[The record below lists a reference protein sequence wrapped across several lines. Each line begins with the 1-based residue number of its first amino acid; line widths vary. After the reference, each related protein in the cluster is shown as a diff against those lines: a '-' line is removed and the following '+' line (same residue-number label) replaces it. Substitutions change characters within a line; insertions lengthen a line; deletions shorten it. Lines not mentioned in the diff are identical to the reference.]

1 MDDVVG
7 LKTLMLRAGI
17 LVWTWITSSVSAR
30 RLLEGIMG
38 VVCVE
43 VGDFQHFRHLS
54 EISHSWMWFA
64 SCDGSG
70 RRRRGQGG
78 CG

>member
-17 LVWTWITSSVSAR
+17 LVWTWITSSVGAR

-43 VGDFQHFRHLS
+43 VGGFSTFS
-54 EISHSWMWFA
+54 TF
-64 SCDGSG
+64 
-70 RRRRGQGG
+70 
-78 CG
+78 

>member
-43 VGDFQHFRHLS
+43 VGNFSTFS
-54 EISHSWMWFA
+54 TF
-64 SCDGSG
+64 
-70 RRRRGQGG
+70 
-78 CG
+78 